1 MKKVNMI
8 EKMKMV
14 PISIFIGM
22 ALLIM
27 SCGESVDP
35 TKAEIKLDMKAG
47 TQLSTINTNARV
59 ATTGI
64 EFTQVLIGVTE
75 IEFESKDGDHDGADY
90 ESNDGKD
97 DDSDD
102 NGIDSEDENEDKN
115 GNHDDNEIEFK
126 GQFTVDLLN
135 GTSDPDFGVAE
146 VLPGT
151 YKEVKVKVSPIM
163 ADGNSIFIK
172 LTYTDEGMDPV
183 TVEISTTKEF
193 KLKIENKSGI
203 QLDGNA
209 LNQVLVLVDLDQLL
223 AGLDLS
229 TLEADSDGVIR
240 INETMNSTVLSQIW
254 SQVKHAFKAGE
265 DHDHNDEIDD
275 DHSDEHDTDD
285 D

>member
-8 EKMKMV
+8 EKMKMA

-35 TKAEIKLDMKAG
+35 TKADLKIDMKAA
-47 TQLSTINTNARV
+47 TQLS
-59 ATTGI
+59 
-64 EFTQVLIGVTE
+64 
-75 IEFESKDGDHDGADY
+75 
-90 ESNDGKD
+90 
-97 DDSDD
+97 DDS
-102 NGIDSEDENEDKN
+102 
-115 GNHDDNEIEFK
+115 EIEFK

-163 ADGNSIFIK
+163 DDGNSIFIK
-172 LTYTDEGMDPV
+172 LTYTKEGMDPV

-193 KLKIENKSGI
+193 KLEIENKFGI

-223 AGLDLS
+223 SGLDLS

-275 DHSDEHDTDD
+275 DHSDEHDSDD